1 MKKMLQNLI
10 HLNHKYKKILMMFVD
25 SFFVIIVLI
34 ASFSLRFSEFFIP
47 VNKLFWLV
55 LVSPLIA
62 IPVFYFFDLYRSI
75 IRFIGFSELWNIVKA
90 ATVYAFIWGLLA
102 LLIMFPEPVSYLKLP
117 RSVILLNWFLATF
130 TLAGIRIFA
139 RYLLTDIVATS
150 KINVVIYGAGASG
163 IDLHASLIK
172 SKSYHV
178 LYFIDDSSR
187 IQGRSINGVDVIS
200 FIKFKKL
207 IKIKN
212 IQEVLLAMPSSSRS
226 RSKEIMSILTPLSL
240 IVKSLPSL
248 HELLEGKVSINDL
261 REIKIKDLL
270 GRPITPS
277 DEFQLTSDNIGNVV
291 MVTGA
296 GGSIG
301 SEICRQI
308 ASLKPDILILYEHNE
323 FSLYSI
329 FEELKYDFKD
339 ALKVLPILG
348 SVTNTTRLQNVLK
361 EFKVQTIYHAA
372 AYKHVPMVEYNHI
385 EGAENNIIGTLS
397 CAEAANEA
405 NVNTFV
411 LISTDKA
418 VRPTNTMGATKRF
431 AELILQS
438 FSSRGSNTKF
448 IAVRFGNVLGSS
460 GSVIPLFEKQIKGGG
475 PLTIT
480 DPKMERFFMTI
491 SEAVELVIQA
501 GTIGKGGEIFILNMG
516 EPVSILELAKKMI
529 NLSGLQIKDSKNPY
543 GDIEIQYTGLRP
555 GEKLFEELLISNSSM
570 PTSHPMIIN
579 AIEEFISWNELEP
592 LLDELKVVIKNY
604 NHERLRQLLCQA
616 VPHFNPQ
623 SHISDVL
630 YKSNNK

>member
-1 MKKMLQNLI
+1 M
-10 HLNHKYKKILMMFVD
+10 
-25 SFFVIIVLI
+25 
-34 ASFSLRFSEFFIP
+34 
-47 VNKLFWLV
+47 
-55 LVSPLIA
+55 
-62 IPVFYFFDLYRSI
+62 
-75 IRFIGFSELWNIVKA
+75 
-90 ATVYAFIWGLLA
+90 
-102 LLIMFPEPVSYLKLP
+102 
-117 RSVILLNWFLATF
+117 
-130 TLAGIRIFA
+130 
-139 RYLLTDIVATS
+139 
-150 KINVVIYGAGASG
+150 
-163 IDLHASLIK
+163 
-172 SKSYHV
+172 
-178 LYFIDDSSR
+178 
-187 IQGRSINGVDVIS
+187 
-200 FIKFKKL
+200 
-207 IKIKN
+207 
-212 IQEVLLAMPSSSRS
+212 
-226 RSKEIMSILTPLSL
+226 
-240 IVKSLPSL
+240 
-248 HELLEGKVSINDL
+248 
-261 REIKIKDLL
+261 
-270 GRPITPS
+270 
-277 DEFQLTSDNIGNVV
+277 
-291 MVTGA
+291 
-296 GGSIG
+296 
-301 SEICRQI
+301 
-308 ASLKPDILILYEHNE
+308 
-323 FSLYSI
+323 
-329 FEELKYDFKD
+329 
-339 ALKVLPILG
+339 KVLPILG

-630 YKSNNK
+630 YKSCLLYTSPSPRDS